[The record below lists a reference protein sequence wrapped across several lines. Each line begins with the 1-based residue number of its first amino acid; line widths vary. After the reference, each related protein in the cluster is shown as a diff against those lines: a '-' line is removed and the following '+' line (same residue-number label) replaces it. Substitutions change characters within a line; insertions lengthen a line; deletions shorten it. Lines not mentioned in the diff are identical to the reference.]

1 MDLPAR
7 IVSIRKQMG
16 LSQEKFGEMLNMSQ
30 RSVAAWEAG
39 ERTPSFATLSDLA
52 DKLNVSVDYL
62 LGRTD
67 ERKSSKKEKPAV
79 QDGELVAD
87 IIARIQALPNEALFR
102 VSDFLDGLQAGQAVA
117 EVGAAAPGSADTLDE

>member
-62 LGRTD
+62 IGRTD
-67 ERKSSKKEKPAV
+67 ERKSTKKEKPAV

-102 VSDFLDGLQAGQAVA
+102 VSDFLDGLQAGRAIA
-117 EVGAAAPGSADTLDE
+117 EAGAAAPGSADAPGE

>member
-7 IVSIRKQMG
+7 IVSIRKLMG

-67 ERKSSKKEKPAV
+67 ERKSTKKEKPAV
-79 QDGELVAD
+79 QDGELVAA

-102 VSDFLDGLQAGQAVA
+102 VSDFLDGLQAGQEVA
-117 EVGAAAPGSADTLDE
+117 GAEAAAPGSADAPGG